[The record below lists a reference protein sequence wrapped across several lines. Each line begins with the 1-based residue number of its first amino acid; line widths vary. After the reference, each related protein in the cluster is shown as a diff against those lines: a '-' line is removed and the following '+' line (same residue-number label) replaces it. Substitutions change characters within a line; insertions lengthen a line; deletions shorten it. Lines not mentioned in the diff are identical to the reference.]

1 MKLGVILA
9 AATFLGVGLI
19 SLFSGNWQGAV
30 ICILIGLALG
40 LFFFRG

>member
-9 AATFLGVGLI
+9 AAAFLGVGLI
-19 SLFSGNWQGAV
+19 LLFSGDWQVAV
-30 ICILIGLALG
+30 ILILIGLAFG